1 MCKSDW
7 CSRHVSIL
15 VRTAS
20 AAAAGSEKLIKY
32 NFKDSRSMLL
42 WCTMGW
48 RRSFSST
55 SVFTRYTY
63 LQLLLH
69 SEFSPTIMKKV
80 LSICFYWQK
89 SCHVEV
95 FAFSSFYLL
104 RKADECQ
111 ILKKYEQNSDQ
122 KSSWSQIMWYR
133 NCAY

>member
-1 MCKSDW
+1 MF
-7 CSRHVSIL
+7 
-15 VRTAS
+15 TARFDFS

-42 WCTMGW
+42 RCIIGWNFFW
-48 RRSFSST
+48 RRSLLFSST
-55 SVFTRYTY
+55 SIFTRCIFNCFYI
-63 LQLLLH
+63 QNSAH
-69 SEFSPTIMKKV
+69 NHEKKL
-80 LSICFYWQK
+80 LSICFYWKK